1 VLGVQPVLARQEI
14 LLGLADLHE
23 VGPLPAEKPD
33 PEVQPR
39 RELREA
45 VHPDE
50 NIHEGHVL
58 ALVHQRGPLL
68 QALLGRLETLPGL
81 VEIVLSPGDLTVQ
94 LVHLVQ
100 RVVVRGLRRARLDP
114 DLHQTVLG
122 SGNVG
127 LLGPDA
133 VGLSPRREARH
144 EHERNSETK
153 KYEQTR
159 PSRHG
164 PRLLSVSYMNFSGD
178 LLEENPPS

>member
-1 VLGVQPVLARQEI
+1 MLGLQPVLARQEI

-23 VGPLPAEKPD
+23 IGPLPAEKPD

-39 RELREA
+39 RELGEA

-50 NIHEGHVL
+50 NVHEGHVL

-68 QALLGRLETLPGL
+68 QTLLGRLETLPGI
-81 VEIVLSPGDLTVQ
+81 VEIILGLGDLPVQ
-94 LVHLVQ
+94 LVHLIQ
-100 RVVVRGLRRARLDP
+100 RVVVRRLSRTRLDT

-122 SGNVG
+122 SDNVG
-127 LLGPDA
+127 LFGLDTA
-133 VGLSPRREARH
+133 GLSPGRDARH

-159 PSRHG
+159 PSRHA
-164 PRLLSVSYMNFSGD
+164 PRLLSVSYVNFSGD